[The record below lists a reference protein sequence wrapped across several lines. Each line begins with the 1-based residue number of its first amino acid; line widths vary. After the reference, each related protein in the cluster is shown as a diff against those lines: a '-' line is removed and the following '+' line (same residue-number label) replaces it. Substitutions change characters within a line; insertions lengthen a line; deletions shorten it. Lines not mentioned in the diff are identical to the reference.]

1 MAWWVTWYEFLGWCI
16 TTSHWRDR
24 KTFKS
29 KNLRAHLTKLHI
41 STQSLRKPDLEMGES
56 LFSHLNYCHKVS
68 QWNIHRNISWY
79 LHRNSK
85 TRITCPL
92 WCVVP
97 SSHIWAGVWDLYDF
111 CNGIYLPLKHGSVP
125 FFFAHLYKSRSFW
138 KLFLDSASNKRIKML
153 KMRIFFCFMFDLDE
167 LTLYYRCFWVSETF
181 FNGWKP
187 G

>member
-1 MAWWVTWYEFLGWCI
+1 MVSLLTNCNDSVFEQKMAWWVTWYEFLGWCI
-16 TTSHWRDR
+16 TTSHWRDL

-111 CNGIYLPLKHGSVP
+111 CNGIYPHWSMEEFHFSLPICTNLGVFEN
-125 FFFAHLYKSRSFW
+125 FFWIQPLI
-138 KLFLDSASNKRIKML
+138 N
-153 KMRIFFCFMFDLDE
+153 
-167 LTLYYRCFWVSETF
+167 V
-181 FNGWKP
+181 
-187 G
+187 